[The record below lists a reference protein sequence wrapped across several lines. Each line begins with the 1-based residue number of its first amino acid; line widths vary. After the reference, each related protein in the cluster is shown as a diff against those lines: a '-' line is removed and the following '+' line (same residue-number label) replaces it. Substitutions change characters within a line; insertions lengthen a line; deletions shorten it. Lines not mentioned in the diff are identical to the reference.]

1 MPYSILNCKC
11 FLHCIFLYKVLY
23 FEPRSFEGGG
33 RMIALL
39 ARLFLHNDTDEEAV
53 RHGYGMICGCVGIVL
68 NLILSCF
75 KIVLGA
81 LIGSLAI
88 QADGFNNLG
97 DVGSSLVSLGGF
109 ILSGK
114 KPDAEHPYGHGR
126 AEYLSALVI
135 AFLILLM
142 GFELIKSSVESL
154 VSRAPAPVFTVA
166 AFVVL
171 LCSIGVKLYM
181 ALYNTRYGK
190 RYASSA
196 MLATAKDSLFDCIT
210 SGAVLLSMGLN
221 RIWGINADPWCSLGV
236 SLLILW
242 GGYGTAKETVD
253 LLLGKKADPELVRSI
268 TDTVTAHEGILGVH
282 DLYVHDYGPGRM
294 MITLHAEVD
303 EDADMLST
311 HDMIDNI
318 EWELNKKYSCLST
331 IHMDPIAVNNPET
344 DEAKAQ
350 VKQALKNI
358 DDRITIHDFR
368 LVRGQTHTN
377 LVFDLS
383 APYEI
388 KLTDRELKARA
399 VQEIVAVN
407 EAFNPVITIDRR

>member
-1 MPYSILNCKC
+1 
-11 FLHCIFLYKVLY
+11 
-23 FEPRSFEGGG
+23 
-33 RMIALL
+33 MIALL
-39 ARLFLHNDTDEEAV
+39 SRIFLHKIQDEVAI
-53 RHGYGMICGCVGIVL
+53 RHGYGMICGAVGIFL

-75 KIVLGA
+75 KIVLGV

-109 ILSGK
+109 VLSNK
-114 KPDAEHPYGHGR
+114 KPDKEHPFGHGR

-142 GFELIKSSVESL
+142 GVELIKSSVESL
-154 VSRAPAPVFTVA
+154 ISHAPAPVFTVA

-171 LCSIGVKLYM
+171 LCSIAVKLYM

-190 RYASSA
+190 KYASSA

-210 SGAVLLSMGLN
+210 SGAVLLSMALN
-221 RIWGINADPWCSLGV
+221 HFWGFNADPWCSLAV

-242 GGYGTAKETVD
+242 GGYGTAKDTVD
-253 LLLGKKADPELVRSI
+253 LLLGQKADPELLKSI
-268 TDTVTAHEGILGVH
+268 TDTVMGHEGVMGVH
-282 DLYVHDYGPGRM
+282 DLVVHDYGPGRKL
-294 MITLHAEVD
+294 ITLHAEVD
-303 EDADMLST
+303 EKADMLST

-318 EWELNKKYSCLST
+318 EWELNEKYNCLST

-344 DEAKAQ
+344 DAAKEQ
-350 VKQALKNI
+350 VKMALARI
-358 DDRITIHDFR
+358 DERITIHDFR

-383 APYEI
+383 APFDI
-388 KLTDRELKARA
+388 KLSDGELKARA
-399 VQEIVAVN
+399 AAEIAAVDH
-407 EAFNPVITIDRR
+407 AFNPVITVDRR

>member
-1 MPYSILNCKC
+1 
-11 FLHCIFLYKVLY
+11 
-23 FEPRSFEGGG
+23 
-33 RMIALL
+33 MIALL
-39 ARLFLHNDTDEEAV
+39 AKVFLKNTKDEEAV
-53 RHGYGMICGCVGIVL
+53 RHGYGMICGCVGILL

-97 DVGSSLVSLGGF
+97 DVGSSLVSLCGF

-114 KPDAEHPYGHGR
+114 KPDAEHPFGHGR
-126 AEYLSALVI
+126 AEYLSALII
-135 AFLILLM
+135 AFFILLM

-154 VSRAPAPVFTVA
+154 IARTPAPVFTAA

-171 LCSIGVKLYM
+171 LSSIGVKLYM

-190 RYASSA
+190 KYASSA

-210 SGAVLLSMGLN
+210 SGAVLLSMVLN
-221 RIWGINADPWCSLGV
+221 RIWGLNADPWCSLAV

-242 GGYGTAKETVD
+242 GGFGTAKETVD
-253 LLLGKKADPELVRSI
+253 LLLGKKADPELIRSI
-268 TDTVTAHEGILGVH
+268 ADTVMAHDGVLGVH
-282 DLYVHDYGPGRM
+282 DLYVHDYGPGRL
-294 MITLHAEVD
+294 MITLHAEVN
-303 EDADMLST
+303 EDADMLET

-331 IHMDPIAVNNPET
+331 IHMDPIAVNDAVT
-344 DEAKAQ
+344 DAAKEQ
-350 VKQALKNI
+350 VKQAMGRI
-358 DDRITIHDFR
+358 DERITVHDFR

-377 LVFDLS
+377 LVFDIS
-383 APYEI
+383 VPYGI
-388 KLTDRELKARA
+388 KQSDEDLRARA
-399 VQEIVAVN
+399 IQEITAIDKTY
-407 EAFNPVITIDRR
+407 NPVITIDRY

>member
-1 MPYSILNCKC
+1 
-11 FLHCIFLYKVLY
+11 
-23 FEPRSFEGGG
+23 
-33 RMIALL
+33 MIALL
-39 ARLFLHNDTDEEAV
+39 SRLFLHNTTDEEAV
-53 RHGYGMICGCVGIVL
+53 RHGYGMICGAVGIFL
-68 NLILSCF
+68 NLVLSCF
-75 KIVLGA
+75 KIVLGV

-109 ILSGK
+109 VLSNK
-114 KPDAEHPYGHGR
+114 KPDTEHPFGHGR
-126 AEYLSALVI
+126 AEYLSALII

-142 GFELIKSSVESL
+142 GVELAKSSIQSL
-154 VSRAPAPVFTVA
+154 IAHASAPVFTMA

-171 LCSIGVKLYM
+171 LCSIAVKLYM
-181 ALYNTRYGK
+181 ALYNTKYGK
-190 RYASSA
+190 KYASSA

-210 SGAVLLSMGLN
+210 SGAVLLSMALN
-221 RIWGINADPWCSLGV
+221 RFWGVNADPWCSLAV

-253 LLLGKKADPELVRSI
+253 LLLGKKADPELLKSI
-268 TDTVTAHEGILGVH
+268 ADAVMAHEGVLGVH
-282 DLYVHDYGPGRM
+282 DLIVHDYGPGRM

-303 EDADMLST
+303 EDADMLTT

-318 EWELNKKYSCLST
+318 EWELNRKFSCLST

-344 DEAKAQ
+344 DEAKKL
-350 VKQALKNI
+350 VKEALERI

-377 LVFDLS
+377 LVFDIS

-388 KLTDRELKARA
+388 HLSDGELKARA
-399 VQEIVAVN
+399 VAEITSVN

>member
-1 MPYSILNCKC
+1 
-11 FLHCIFLYKVLY
+11 
-23 FEPRSFEGGG
+23 
-33 RMIALL
+33 MIALL
-39 ARLFLHNDTDEEAV
+39 SRLFLRNTKDEDSI
-53 RHGYGMICGCVGIVL
+53 RHGYGMICGAVGIFL

-75 KIVLGA
+75 KIVLGV

-109 ILSGK
+109 ILSNK
-114 KPDAEHPYGHGR
+114 KPDTEHPFGHGR
-126 AEYLSALVI
+126 AEYLSALII

-142 GFELIKSSVESL
+142 GVELIKSSVQSL
-154 VSRAPAPVFTVA
+154 ISHAPAPVFTVA

-171 LCSIGVKLYM
+171 LCSIVVKLYM

-190 RYASSA
+190 KYDSSA

-210 SGAVLLSMGLN
+210 SGAVLLSMALN
-221 RIWGINADPWCSLGV
+221 HFWHLNADPWCSLAV

-242 GGYGTAKETVD
+242 GGFGTAKETVD
-253 LLLGKKADPELVRSI
+253 LLLGKKADPELLQSI
-268 TDTVTAHEGILGVH
+268 ADTVMDHEGVLGVH
-282 DLYVHDYGPGRM
+282 DLIVHDYGPGRL

-318 EWELNKKYSCLST
+318 EWELNKKYNCLST

-344 DEAKAQ
+344 DQAKAL
-350 VKQALKNI
+350 VKQAMGRI
-358 DDRITIHDFR
+358 DERITIHDFR

-377 LVFDLS
+377 LVFDIS

-388 KLTDRELKARA
+388 KLSDGELKARA
-399 VQEIVAVN
+399 VAEITALN
-407 EAFNPVITIDRR
+407 EAFNPVITVDRR

>member
-1 MPYSILNCKC
+1 
-11 FLHCIFLYKVLY
+11 
-23 FEPRSFEGGG
+23 
-33 RMIALL
+33 MIALIS
-39 ARLFLHNDTDEEAV
+39 RLFSQKWKDENAV
-53 RHGYGMICGCVGIVL
+53 RQGYGMICGAVGIFL

-109 ILSGK
+109 VLSNK
-114 KPDAEHPYGHGR
+114 KPDTEHPFGHGR
-126 AEYLSALVI
+126 AEYLSALI
-135 AFLILLM
+135 ISFLILLM

-154 VSRAPAPVFTVA
+154 ISHAPAPVFTVA

-171 LCSIGVKLYM
+171 ICSIGVKLYM

-190 RYASSA
+190 KYASAS
-196 MLATAKDSLFDCIT
+196 MLATAKDSLFDCVT
-210 SGAVLLSMGLN
+210 SGAVLLSMALNHFYGL
-221 RIWGINADPWCSLGV
+221 NADPWCSLAV

-242 GGYGTAKETVD
+242 GGYGTAKDTVD
-253 LLLGKKADPELVRSI
+253 LLLGKMADPELLKSI
-268 TDTVTAHEGILGVH
+268 ADAVMAHDGVLGVH
-282 DLYVHDYGPGRM
+282 DLIVHDYGPGRK

-318 EWELNKKYSCLST
+318 EWELNKQFNCLST

-344 DEAKAQ
+344 DEAKEQ
-350 VKQALKNI
+350 VKEALKKI

-377 LVFDLS
+377 LVFDIS
-383 APYEI
+383 APYAI
-388 KLTDRELKARA
+388 RLTDSELRTLA
-399 VQEIVAVN
+399 VQEIKAIHGD
-407 EAFNPVITIDRR
+407 FNPVITIDRR

>member
-1 MPYSILNCKC
+1 
-11 FLHCIFLYKVLY
+11 
-23 FEPRSFEGGG
+23 
-33 RMIALL
+33 MIALL
-39 ARLFLHNDTDEEAV
+39 SRLFLRDTRDEEAV
-53 RHGYGMICGCVGIVL
+53 RHGYGMICGAVGIFL
-68 NLILSCF
+68 NLLLSCF
-75 KIVLGA
+75 KIVLGT

-114 KPDAEHPYGHGR
+114 KPDTEHPFGHGR

-142 GFELIKSSVESL
+142 GVELIKSSIQSL
-154 VSRAPAPVFTVA
+154 IAHTPAPVFTTA

-190 RYASSA
+190 KYASSA

-210 SGAVLLSMGLN
+210 SGAVLLSMVLN
-221 RIWGINADPWCSLGV
+221 RFWGVNADPWCSLAV

-242 GGYGTAKETVD
+242 GGYGTAKDTVD
-253 LLLGKKADPELVRSI
+253 LLLGKKADPELLKSI
-268 TDTVTAHEGILGVH
+268 ANTVMGHEGVLGVH
-282 DLYVHDYGPGRM
+282 DLIVHDYGPGRK

-303 EDADMLST
+303 ETADMLAT

-318 EWELNKKYSCLST
+318 EWELNRKYSCLST

-344 DEAKAQ
+344 DAAKEQ
-350 VKQALKNI
+350 VKQALQRI
-358 DDRITIHDFR
+358 DQRITIHDFR

-377 LVFDLS
+377 LVFDIS
-383 APYEI
+383 APYDI
-388 KLTDRELKARA
+388 KLSDSDLRARA
-399 VQEIVAVN
+399 VEEITSVN
-407 EAFNPVITIDRR
+407 EGFNPVITIDRR

>member
-1 MPYSILNCKC
+1 
-11 FLHCIFLYKVLY
+11 
-23 FEPRSFEGGG
+23 
-33 RMIALL
+33 MIALL
-39 ARLFLHNDTDEEAV
+39 ARLFIHNTKDEDSV
-53 RHGYGMICGCVGIVL
+53 RHGYGMICGCVGILL

-75 KIVLGA
+75 KIVLGV

-97 DVGSSLVSLGGF
+97 DVGSSLVSLCGF

-135 AFLILLM
+135 AFFILLM
-142 GFELIKSSVESL
+142 GFELIKSSVQSL
-154 VSRAPAPVFTVA
+154 ISHAPAPVFTLA

-171 LCSIGVKLYM
+171 LFSIAVKLYM
-181 ALYNTRYGK
+181 AFYNARYGK
-190 RYASSA
+190 KYASSA

-221 RIWGINADPWCSLGV
+221 HFWGLNADPWCSLAV

-242 GGYGTAKETVD
+242 GGFGTAKDTVD
-253 LLLGKKADPELVRSI
+253 LLLGKKADPELIHSI
-268 TDTVTAHEGILGVH
+268 ADTVMAHPGILGVH

-303 EDADMLST
+303 EDADMLAT
-311 HDMIDNI
+311 HDLIDNI

-350 VKQALKNI
+350 VKLALKNI
-358 DDRITIHDFR
+358 DERITIHDFR

-377 LVFDLS
+377 LVFDIS

-388 KLTDRELKARA
+388 KLSDAELKAQA
-399 VQEIVAVN
+399 VREITAVD
-407 EAFNPVITIDRR
+407 ASYNPVITIDRR

>member
-1 MPYSILNCKC
+1 
-11 FLHCIFLYKVLY
+11 
-23 FEPRSFEGGG
+23 
-33 RMIALL
+33 MIALL
-39 ARLFLHNDTDEEAV
+39 SRLFSNKWRDEEAT
-53 RHGYGMICGCVGIVL
+53 RHGYGMICGAVGIFL

-75 KIVLGA
+75 KIVLGV

-109 ILSGK
+109 ILSNK
-114 KPDAEHPYGHGR
+114 KPDTEHPFGHGR
-126 AEYLSALVI
+126 AEYLSALII

-142 GFELIKSSVESL
+142 GVELIKSSVQSL
-154 VSRAPAPVFTVA
+154 ISHAPAPVFTVA

-171 LCSIGVKLYM
+171 LCSIVVKLYM

-190 RYASSA
+190 KYDSSA

-210 SGAVLLSMGLN
+210 SGAVLLSMALN
-221 RIWGINADPWCSLGV
+221 HFWHLNADPWCSLAV

-242 GGYGTAKETVD
+242 GGFGTAKETVD
-253 LLLGKKADPELVRSI
+253 LLLGKKADPELLQSI
-268 TDTVTAHEGILGVH
+268 ADTVMDHEGVLGVH
-282 DLYVHDYGPGRM
+282 DLIVHDYGPGRL

-318 EWELNKKYSCLST
+318 EWELNKKYNCLST

-344 DEAKAQ
+344 DQAKAL
-350 VKQALKNI
+350 VKQAMGRI
-358 DDRITIHDFR
+358 DERITIHDFR

-377 LVFDLS
+377 LVFDIS

-388 KLTDRELKARA
+388 KLTDGELKARA
-399 VQEIVAVN
+399 VAEITALN
-407 EAFNPVITIDRR
+407 EAFNPVITVDRR

>member
-1 MPYSILNCKC
+1 
-11 FLHCIFLYKVLY
+11 
-23 FEPRSFEGGG
+23 
-33 RMIALL
+33 MIALIS
-39 ARLFLHNDTDEEAV
+39 RLFSHRWKDEEAV
-53 RHGYGMICGCVGIVL
+53 RHGYGMICGAVGILL

-75 KIVLGA
+75 KIVLGM

-109 ILSGK
+109 VLSNK
-114 KPDAEHPYGHGR
+114 KPDTEHPFGHGR
-126 AEYLSALVI
+126 AEYLSALII

-142 GFELIKSSVESL
+142 GFELAKSSIESL
-154 VSRAPAPVFTVA
+154 IVHTPAPVFTLA

-181 ALYNTRYGK
+181 AFYNTRYGK
-190 RYASSA
+190 RYNSSA

-210 SGAVLLSMGLN
+210 SGAVLLSMALN
-221 RIWGINADPWCSLGV
+221 HFWGFNADPWCSLAV

-242 GGYGTAKETVD
+242 GGYGTAKDTVD
-253 LLLGKKADPELVRSI
+253 LLLGKKADPELLQSI
-268 TDTVTAHEGILGVH
+268 ADTVTSHEGVMGVH
-282 DLYVHDYGPGRM
+282 DLIVHDYGPGRM

-303 EDADMLST
+303 EEADMLAT
-311 HDMIDNI
+311 HDLIDNI
-318 EWELNKKYSCLST
+318 EWELNKKFNCLST

-344 DEAKAQ
+344 DAAKEQ
-350 VKQALKNI
+350 VKQALGKI
-358 DDRITIHDFR
+358 DERITVHDFR

-377 LVFDLS
+377 LVFDIC

-388 KLTDRELKARA
+388 KLSDGELKARA
-399 VQEIVAVN
+399 VKEIVALN

>member
-1 MPYSILNCKC
+1 
-11 FLHCIFLYKVLY
+11 
-23 FEPRSFEGGG
+23 
-33 RMIALL
+33 MIALL
-39 ARLFLHNDTDEEAV
+39 SRLFLRNTKDEDSI
-53 RHGYGMICGCVGIVL
+53 RHGYGMICGAVGIFL

-75 KIVLGA
+75 KIVLGV

-109 ILSGK
+109 ILSNK
-114 KPDAEHPYGHGR
+114 KPDTEHPFGHGR
-126 AEYLSALVI
+126 AEYLSALII

-142 GFELIKSSVESL
+142 GVELIKSSVQSL
-154 VSRAPAPVFTVA
+154 ISHAPAPVFTVA

-171 LCSIGVKLYM
+171 LCSIVVKLYM

-190 RYASSA
+190 KYDSSA

-210 SGAVLLSMGLN
+210 SGAVLLSMALN
-221 RIWGINADPWCSLGV
+221 HFWHLNADPCCSLAV

-242 GGYGTAKETVD
+242 GGFGTAKETVD
-253 LLLGKKADPELVRSI
+253 LLLGKKADPELLQSI
-268 TDTVTAHEGILGVH
+268 ADTVMGYEGVLGVH
-282 DLYVHDYGPGRM
+282 DLIVHDYGPGRL

-311 HDMIDNI
+311 HDMIDHI
-318 EWELNKKYSCLST
+318 EWELNTKYNCLST

-344 DEAKAQ
+344 DQAKAL
-350 VKQALKNI
+350 VKQAMGRI
-358 DDRITIHDFR
+358 DERITIHDFR

-377 LVFDLS
+377 LVFDIS

-388 KLTDRELKARA
+388 KLSDGELKARA
-399 VQEIVAVN
+399 VAEITALN
-407 EAFNPVITIDRR
+407 EAFNPVITVDRR

>member
-1 MPYSILNCKC
+1 
-11 FLHCIFLYKVLY
+11 
-23 FEPRSFEGGG
+23 
-33 RMIALL
+33 MIALL
-39 ARLFLHNDTDEEAV
+39 SRLFLHDTHDEEAV
-53 RHGYGMICGCVGIVL
+53 RHGYGMICGAVGIVL

-75 KIVLGA
+75 KIVFGV

-97 DVGSSLVSLGGF
+97 DVGSSLVSMAGF

-114 KPDAEHPYGHGR
+114 KPDADHPFGHGR

-142 GFELIKSSVESL
+142 GVELIKSSVQSL
-154 VSRAPAPVFTVA
+154 ISHAAAPSFTVA
-166 AFVVL
+166 AFIVL

-190 RYASSA
+190 KFGSSA
-196 MLATAKDSLFDCIT
+196 MLATAKDSLFDCVT
-210 SGAVLLSMGLN
+210 SGAVLLSMALN
-221 RIWGINADPWCSLGV
+221 RFWGFNADPWCSLAV

-242 GGYGTAKETVD
+242 GGYGTAKDTVD
-253 LLLGKKADPELVRSI
+253 LLLGKKADPELIQSI
-268 TDTVTAHEGILGVH
+268 VSTVMGYEGVLGVH
-282 DLYVHDYGPGRM
+282 DLVVHDYGPGRM

-303 EDADMLST
+303 ETADMLAT

-318 EWELNKKYSCLST
+318 EWELNKRFNCLST

-344 DEAKAQ
+344 DAAKEL
-350 VKQALKNI
+350 VKQALSRI

-377 LVFDLS
+377 LVFDIS

-388 KLTDRELKARA
+388 KLSDVELKSRA
-399 VQEIVAVN
+399 VAEIAAIN
-407 EAFNPVITIDRR
+407 ETFNPVITIDRR

>member
-1 MPYSILNCKC
+1 
-11 FLHCIFLYKVLY
+11 
-23 FEPRSFEGGG
+23 
-33 RMIALL
+33 MIALL
-39 ARLFLHNDTDEEAV
+39 SRLFLHEAKDEEAL
-53 RHGYGMICGCVGIVL
+53 RHGYGVICGAVGIFL

-75 KIVLGA
+75 KIILGI

-88 QADGFNNLG
+88 EADGFNNLG

-114 KPDAEHPYGHGR
+114 KPDTEHPFGHGR

-142 GFELIKSSVESL
+142 GVELLKSSLESL
-154 VSRAPAPVFTVA
+154 VAHTPAPVFTVA
-166 AFVVL
+166 AFAVL

-181 ALYNTRYGK
+181 AFYNMRYGK
-190 RYASSA
+190 KYDSSS
-196 MLATAKDSLFDCIT
+196 MLATAKDSLFDCVT
-210 SGAVLLSMGLN
+210 SGAVLLSMVMNRFWGL
-221 RIWGINADPWCSLGV
+221 NADPWCSLAV

-242 GGYGTAKETVD
+242 GGFGTAKETVD
-253 LLLGKKADPELVRSI
+253 LLLGKGADPELLKSI
-268 TDTVTAHEGILGVH
+268 ADTVTSHEGVLGVH
-282 DLYVHDYGPGRM
+282 DLIVHDYGPGRK

-344 DEAKAQ
+344 DEAKRL
-350 VKQALKNI
+350 VKTALEEI
-358 DDRITIHDFR
+358 DGRITIHDFR

-377 LVFDLS
+377 LVFDMS
-383 APYEI
+383 APYEM
-388 KLTDRELKARA
+388 KLSDEALRA
-399 VQEIVAVN
+399 LAIHKITALN
-407 EAFNPVITIDRR
+407 GAFNPVITIDRR

>member
-1 MPYSILNCKC
+1 
-11 FLHCIFLYKVLY
+11 
-23 FEPRSFEGGG
+23 
-33 RMIALL
+33 MIALL
-39 ARLFLHNDTDEEAV
+39 SRLFLRNMKDEDSI
-53 RHGYGMICGCVGIVL
+53 RHGYGMICGAVGIFL

-75 KIVLGA
+75 KIVLGV

-109 ILSGK
+109 ILSNK
-114 KPDAEHPYGHGR
+114 KPDTEHPFGHGR
-126 AEYLSALVI
+126 AEYLSALII

-142 GFELIKSSVESL
+142 GVELIKSSVQSL
-154 VSRAPAPVFTVA
+154 ISHAPAPVFTVA

-171 LCSIGVKLYM
+171 LCSIVVKLYM

-190 RYASSA
+190 KYDSSA

-210 SGAVLLSMGLN
+210 SGAVLLSMALN
-221 RIWGINADPWCSLGV
+221 HFWHLNADPWCSLAV

-242 GGYGTAKETVD
+242 GGFGTAKETVD
-253 LLLGKKADPELVRSI
+253 LLLGKKADPELLQSI
-268 TDTVTAHEGILGVH
+268 ADTVMDHEGVLGVH
-282 DLYVHDYGPGRM
+282 DLIVHDYGPGRL

-318 EWELNKKYSCLST
+318 EWELNKKYNCLST

-344 DEAKAQ
+344 DQAKAL
-350 VKQALKNI
+350 VKQAMGRI
-358 DDRITIHDFR
+358 DERITIHDFR

-377 LVFDLS
+377 LVFDIS

-388 KLTDRELKARA
+388 KLTDGELKARA
-399 VQEIVAVN
+399 VAEITALN
-407 EAFNPVITIDRR
+407 EAFNPVITVDRR

>member
-1 MPYSILNCKC
+1 
-11 FLHCIFLYKVLY
+11 
-23 FEPRSFEGGG
+23 
-33 RMIALL
+33 MIALIS
-39 ARLFLHNDTDEEAV
+39 RLFSHKWKDENAV
-53 RHGYGMICGCVGIVL
+53 RHGYGMICGAVGIFL

-109 ILSGK
+109 VLSNK
-114 KPDAEHPYGHGR
+114 KPDTEHPFGHGR
-126 AEYLSALVI
+126 AEYLSALI
-135 AFLILLM
+135 ISFLILLM

-154 VSRAPAPVFTVA
+154 ISHAPAPVFTVA

-171 LCSIGVKLYM
+171 ICSIGVKLYM

-190 RYASSA
+190 KYVSAA
-196 MLATAKDSLFDCIT
+196 MLATAKDSLFDCVT
-210 SGAVLLSMGLN
+210 SGAVLLSMALNHFYGL
-221 RIWGINADPWCSLGV
+221 NADPWCSLAV

-242 GGYGTAKETVD
+242 GGYGTAKDTVD
-253 LLLGKKADPELVRSI
+253 LLLGKMADPELLKSI
-268 TDTVTAHEGILGVH
+268 ADAVMAHDGVLGVH
-282 DLYVHDYGPGRM
+282 DLIVHDYGPGRK

-318 EWELNKKYSCLST
+318 EWELNKQFNCLST

-344 DEAKAQ
+344 DEAKEQ
-350 VKQALKNI
+350 VKEALKKI

-377 LVFDLS
+377 LVFDIS
-383 APYEI
+383 APYAI
-388 KLTDRELKARA
+388 RLTDSELRTLA
-399 VQEIVAVN
+399 VQEIKAIHGD
-407 EAFNPVITIDRR
+407 FNPVITIDRR

>member
-1 MPYSILNCKC
+1 
-11 FLHCIFLYKVLY
+11 
-23 FEPRSFEGGG
+23 
-33 RMIALL
+33 MIALL
-39 ARLFLHNDTDEEAV
+39 SRLFLRNTTDEEAI
-53 RHGYGMICGCVGIVL
+53 RHGYGMICGAVGIFL

-75 KIVLGA
+75 KIVLGM

-109 ILSGK
+109 LLSNK
-114 KPDAEHPYGHGR
+114 KPDTEHPFGHGR
-126 AEYLSALVI
+126 AEYLSALII

-142 GFELIKSSVESL
+142 GVELIKSSIQSL
-154 VSRAPAPVFTVA
+154 ISHAPAPVFTVA

-171 LCSIGVKLYM
+171 LCSIAVKLYM

-190 RYASSA
+190 KYDSSA

-210 SGAVLLSMGLN
+210 SGAVLLSMALN
-221 RIWGINADPWCSLGV
+221 HFWGFNADPWCSLAV

-242 GGYGTAKETVD
+242 GGYGTAKDTVD
-253 LLLGKKADPELVRSI
+253 LLLGKKADPELLKSI
-268 TDTVTAHEGILGVH
+268 ADTVIGHEGVIGVH
-282 DLYVHDYGPGRM
+282 DLIVHDYGPGRK

-344 DEAKAQ
+344 DAAKEQ
-350 VKQALKNI
+350 VKEALRKI
-358 DDRITIHDFR
+358 DERITIHDFR

-377 LVFDLS
+377 LVFDMS

-388 KLTDRELKARA
+388 KLSDGELKTQA
-399 VQEIVAVN
+399 VQEITALDA
-407 EAFNPVITIDRR
+407 AFNPVITIDRR

>member
-1 MPYSILNCKC
+1 
-11 FLHCIFLYKVLY
+11 
-23 FEPRSFEGGG
+23 
-33 RMIALL
+33 MIALL
-39 ARLFLHNDTDEEAV
+39 SRLFLRDTKDEEAL
-53 RHGYGMICGCVGIVL
+53 RHGYGMICGAVGIFL
-68 NLILSCF
+68 NLVLSCF
-75 KIVLGA
+75 KIVLGV

-109 ILSGK
+109 VLSNK
-114 KPDAEHPYGHGR
+114 KPDTEHPFGHGR
-126 AEYLSALVI
+126 AEYLSALII

-142 GFELIKSSVESL
+142 GVELAKSSVESL
-154 VSRAPAPVFTVA
+154 IARTPAPVFTVA

-190 RYASSA
+190 KYTSSA

-210 SGAVLLSMGLN
+210 SGAVLLSMAVNRVWGL
-221 RIWGINADPWCSLGV
+221 NADPWCSLAV
-236 SLLILW
+236 SALILW

-253 LLLGKKADPELVRSI
+253 LLLGRKADPELLQSI
-268 TDTVTAHEGILGVH
+268 TNTVEAHEGVLGVH
-282 DLYVHDYGPGRM
+282 DLIVHDYGPGRK

-303 EDADMLST
+303 ENADMLST

-318 EWELNKKYSCLST
+318 EWELNDKFNCLST

-344 DEAKAQ
+344 DQAKEQ
-350 VKQALKNI
+350 VKQALANI
-358 DDRITIHDFR
+358 DDRILIHDFR

-377 LVFDLS
+377 LVFDIS
-383 APYEI
+383 APYAI
-388 KLTDRELKARA
+388 KLSDGELRARA
-399 VQEIVAVN
+399 VQEITAVN

>member
-1 MPYSILNCKC
+1 
-11 FLHCIFLYKVLY
+11 
-23 FEPRSFEGGG
+23 
-33 RMIALL
+33 MIALL
-39 ARLFLHNDTDEEAV
+39 SRLFLHNKSGEEAV
-53 RHGYGMICGCVGIVL
+53 RHGYGMICGAVGIVL

-75 KIVLGA
+75 KIVLGI

-114 KPDAEHPYGHGR
+114 KPDADHPFGHGR
-126 AEYLSALVI
+126 AEYLSALI
-135 AFLILLM
+135 ISFLILLM
-142 GFELIKSSVESL
+142 GVELIKSSVQSL
-154 VSRAPAPVFTVA
+154 ITHAPAPVFTVA

-190 RYASSA
+190 KYDSSA
-196 MLATAKDSLFDCIT
+196 MLATAKDSLFDCFT
-210 SGAVLLSMGLN
+210 SGAVLLSMLMNRFWGL
-221 RIWGINADPWCSLGV
+221 NADPWCSLAV
-236 SLLILW
+236 SMLILW
-242 GGYGTAKETVD
+242 GGFGTAKETVD
-253 LLLGKKADPELVRSI
+253 LLLGKKADPELIRSI
-268 TDTVTAHEGILGVH
+268 ADTVMAHEGVLGVH
-282 DLYVHDYGPGRM
+282 DLYVHDYGPGRK

-303 EDADMLST
+303 EKADMLAT

-318 EWELNKKYSCLST
+318 EWELNKTFSCLST

-344 DEAKAQ
+344 DAAKEV
-350 VKQALKNI
+350 VKEALKRI

-377 LVFDLS
+377 LVFDIS
-383 APYEI
+383 APYDI
-388 KLTDRELKARA
+388 KLSDGDLRAKALT
-399 VQEIVAVN
+399 EITAIN
-407 EAFNPVITIDRR
+407 ETYNPVITIDRY

>member
-1 MPYSILNCKC
+1 
-11 FLHCIFLYKVLY
+11 
-23 FEPRSFEGGG
+23 
-33 RMIALL
+33 MIALL
-39 ARLFLHNDTDEEAV
+39 SRIFLHKIQNEVAI
-53 RHGYGMICGCVGIVL
+53 RHGYGMICGAVGILL

-75 KIVLGA
+75 KIVLGV

-109 ILSGK
+109 VLSNK
-114 KPDAEHPYGHGR
+114 KPDKEHPFGHGR

-142 GFELIKSSVESL
+142 GVELIKSSVESL
-154 VSRAPAPVFTVA
+154 ISHAPAPVFTVA

-171 LCSIGVKLYM
+171 LCSIAVKLYM

-190 RYASSA
+190 KYASSA

-210 SGAVLLSMGLN
+210 SGAVLLSMALN
-221 RIWGINADPWCSLGV
+221 HFWGFNADPWCSLAV

-242 GGYGTAKETVD
+242 GGYGTAKDTVD
-253 LLLGKKADPELVRSI
+253 LLLGQKADPELLKSI
-268 TDTVTAHEGILGVH
+268 TDTVMGHEGVMGVH
-282 DLYVHDYGPGRM
+282 DLVVHDYGPGRK

-303 EDADMLST
+303 EKADMLST

-318 EWELNKKYSCLST
+318 EWELNEKYNCLST

-344 DEAKAQ
+344 DAAKEQ
-350 VKQALKNI
+350 VKMALARI
-358 DDRITIHDFR
+358 DERITIHDFR

-383 APYEI
+383 APFDI
-388 KLTDRELKARA
+388 KLSDGELKARA
-399 VQEIVAVN
+399 AAEIAAVDH
-407 EAFNPVITIDRR
+407 AFNPVITVDRR

>member
-1 MPYSILNCKC
+1 
-11 FLHCIFLYKVLY
+11 
-23 FEPRSFEGGG
+23 
-33 RMIALL
+33 MIALL
-39 ARLFLHNDTDEEAV
+39 SRLFLRDTQDEEAV
-53 RHGYGMICGCVGIVL
+53 RHGYGMICGAVGIFL

-75 KIVLGA
+75 KIILGA

-109 ILSGK
+109 VLSHK
-114 KPDAEHPYGHGR
+114 KPDKEHPFGHGR
-126 AEYLSALVI
+126 AEYLSALII

-142 GFELIKSSVESL
+142 GVELIKSSVESL
-154 VSRAPAPVFTVA
+154 ISHAPAPVFTVA
-166 AFVVL
+166 AFAVL
-171 LCSIGVKLYM
+171 LCSIAVKLYM

-190 RYASSA
+190 KYASSA

-210 SGAVLLSMGLN
+210 SGAVLLSMALNHFWGL
-221 RIWGINADPWCSLGV
+221 NADPWCSLAV

-242 GGYGTAKETVD
+242 GGYGTAKDTVD
-253 LLLGKKADPELVRSI
+253 LLLGQKPDPELLKSI
-268 TDTVTAHEGILGVH
+268 ADTVMDHEGVMGVH
-282 DLYVHDYGPGRM
+282 DLIVHDYGPGRK

-318 EWELNKKYSCLST
+318 EWELNEKYNCLST

-344 DEAKAQ
+344 DAAKEQ
-350 VKQALKNI
+350 VKTALLRI
-358 DDRITIHDFR
+358 DERITIHDFR

-377 LVFDLS
+377 LVFDIS
-383 APYEI
+383 APYDI
-388 KLTDRELKARA
+388 QLSNGELKARA
-399 VQEIVAVN
+399 VAEITAID
-407 EAFNPVITIDRR
+407 ETFNPVITIDRR

>member
-1 MPYSILNCKC
+1 
-11 FLHCIFLYKVLY
+11 
-23 FEPRSFEGGG
+23 
-33 RMIALL
+33 MIALL
-39 ARLFLHNDTDEEAV
+39 TRLFLRNTKDEDSI
-53 RHGYGMICGCVGIVL
+53 RHGYGMICGAVGIFL

-75 KIVLGA
+75 KIVLGV

-109 ILSGK
+109 ILSNK
-114 KPDAEHPYGHGR
+114 KPDTEHPFGHGR
-126 AEYLSALVI
+126 AEYLSALII

-142 GFELIKSSVESL
+142 GVELIKSSVQSL
-154 VSRAPAPVFTVA
+154 ISHAPAPVFTVA

-171 LCSIGVKLYM
+171 LCSIVVKLYM

-190 RYASSA
+190 KYDSSA

-210 SGAVLLSMGLN
+210 SGAVLLSMALN
-221 RIWGINADPWCSLGV
+221 HFWHLNADPWCSLAV

-242 GGYGTAKETVD
+242 GGFGTAKETVD
-253 LLLGKKADPELVRSI
+253 LLLGKKADPELLQSI
-268 TDTVTAHEGILGVH
+268 ADTVMGHEGVLGVH
-282 DLYVHDYGPGRM
+282 DLIVHDYGPGRL

-318 EWELNKKYSCLST
+318 EWELNKKYNCLST

-344 DEAKAQ
+344 DQAKAL
-350 VKQALKNI
+350 VKQAMGRI
-358 DDRITIHDFR
+358 DERITIHDFR

-377 LVFDLS
+377 LVFDIS

-388 KLTDRELKARA
+388 KLTDGELKARA
-399 VQEIVAVN
+399 VAEITALN
-407 EAFNPVITIDRR
+407 EAFNPVITVDRR